1 VNINFYKRLEPFSL
15 NKEEKRKFFKKEN
28 DSVFIPTGSMH
39 RIENL
44 YKKPVKIIE
53 VQTGPILKESDIV
66 RFQDIYGRIK

>member
-1 VNINFYKRLEPFSL
+1 MITQGKPKITINK
-15 NKEEKRKFFKKEN
+15 KKFFKKEN
-28 DSVFIPTGSMH
+28 DSVIIPTGSVH

-53 VQTGPILKESDIV
+53 VQTGPILKETDIV